1 MKYNTS
7 KLNSKFIK
15 KVELWREMD
24 RSSEEQRLLAEEYY
38 KTELV
43 PLIIDYFIQ
52 ENKWKIN
59 ENCEAMVLTLGT
71 SYEPLVLSL
80 SVLKPER
87 VLILYTDKS
96 CHLLDDVIEFTKLRP
111 SQYVATDVDAE
122 NPLQLYQKIKDVY
135 EKWGRP
141 KNIYVDFTGGTK
153 SMAAGCAM
161 AGSAIGAKLIYVS
174 GNYLPDLRK
183 PEPASERLCY
193 IDDPYTV
200 FGDLEREQAISLFNK
215 MDYVSAYRIFEELE
229 HRVPGTKEYSA
240 LKYLSKAYNAW
251 DSLDISGAAENLLK
265 CCEIIT
271 TEGKLEKSFILSS
284 HIKRLEEQL
293 KAIKVLEKIH
303 CSEEAM
309 KDKSIIFN
317 NIGYLIANLYQNAMR
332 REKQEK
338 YEMAS
343 LLLYRILE
351 IVEQKRLWNYGVDTS
366 DANFD
371 KLCEGE
377 KILLENANKIIRK
390 LKGFSEWKQLDKKV
404 SLLAGFIILAVVG
417 DEIIKTKK
425 PGKESDSINRLRS
438 KVEARN
444 NSIFAH
450 GYEFIDREKYM
461 EFKKVVEDY
470 VDLLCSIEGI
480 NRDEL
485 FSICEFI
492 KL

>member
-1 MKYNTS
+1 MELYKDLMKKTI
-7 KLNSKFIK
+7 F
-15 KVELWREMD
+15 WREMD
-24 RSSEEQRLLAEEYY
+24 RSSEKLRIASEEYY
-38 KTELV
+38 KKELM
-43 PLIIDYFIQ
+43 PLIIEYFIQ
-52 ENKWKIN
+52 ENAKKISGS
-59 ENCEAMVLTLGT
+59 CDAMVLTLGT
-71 SYEPLVLSL
+71 SYEPLVLSI
-80 SVLKPER
+80 SVLKPEK

-96 CHLLDDVIEFTKLRP
+96 HHLLDDVIEFTKLKP

-122 NPLQLYQKIKDVY
+122 NPLQLYRKIKDVY

-141 KNIYVDFTGGTK
+141 RNIYVDFTGGTK

-161 AGSAIGAKLIYVS
+161 AGSAIGAKLIYIA
-174 GNYLPDLRK
+174 GNFLTDLRK
-183 PEPASERLCY
+183 PEPGSEKLCY

-229 HRVPGTKEYSA
+229 QRVPGTKEYSA
-240 LKYLSKAYNAW
+240 LKYISKAYNAW
-251 DSLDISGAAENLLK
+251 DSLDISGAADNLSK
-265 CCEIIT
+265 CYEIVV
-271 TEGKLEKSFILSS
+271 TEGKIDKSFVLNSHIEKLEK
-284 HIKRLEEQL
+284 QL
-293 KAIKVLEKIH
+293 GVIRVLEKIH
-303 CSEEAM
+303 CSEEAA
-309 KDKSIIFN
+309 KNKSVIFD

-366 DANFD
+366 DADFT
-371 KLCEGE
+371 KLCEDE
-377 KILLENANKIIRK
+377 KVLLEKANKIIRSV
-390 LKGFSEWKQLDKKV
+390 KGFNEWKQLDKKI
-404 SLLAGFIILAVVG
+404 SLLAGYILLAAVG
-417 DEIIKTKK
+417 DDIIKTKK
-425 PGKESDSINRLRS
+425 PGKEIDSINRLRN

-450 GYEFIDREKYM
+450 GYEFISKEKYN

-470 VDLLCSIEGI
+470 MNLLCSIEGI
-480 NRDEL
+480 DKEEL
-485 FSICEFI
+485 FDSCEFI

>member
-1 MKYNTS
+1 M
-7 KLNSKFIK
+7 
-15 KVELWREMD
+15 
-24 RSSEEQRLLAEEYY
+24 
-38 KTELV
+38 
-43 PLIIDYFIQ
+43 PLIIEYFIQ
-52 ENKWKIN
+52 ENAKKISGS
-59 ENCEAMVLTLGT
+59 CDAMVLTLGT
-71 SYEPLVLSL
+71 SYEPLVLSI
-80 SVLKPER
+80 SVLKPEK

-96 CHLLDDVIEFTKLRP
+96 HHLLDDVIEFTKLKP

-122 NPLQLYQKIKDVY
+122 NPLQLYRKIKDVY

-141 KNIYVDFTGGTK
+141 RNIYVDFTGGTK

-161 AGSAIGAKLIYVS
+161 AGSAIGAKLIYIA
-174 GNYLPDLRK
+174 GNFLTDLRK
-183 PEPASERLCY
+183 PEPGSEKLCY

-229 HRVPGTKEYSA
+229 QRVPGTKEYSA
-240 LKYLSKAYNAW
+240 LKYISKAYNAW
-251 DSLDISGAAENLLK
+251 DSLDISGAADNLSK
-265 CCEIIT
+265 CYEIVV
-271 TEGKLEKSFILSS
+271 TEGKIDKSFVLNSHIEKLEK
-284 HIKRLEEQL
+284 QL
-293 KAIKVLEKIH
+293 GVIRVLEKIH
-303 CSEEAM
+303 CSEEAA
-309 KDKSIIFN
+309 KNKSVIFD

-366 DANFD
+366 DADFT
-371 KLCEGE
+371 KLCEDE
-377 KILLENANKIIRK
+377 KVLLEKANKIIRSV
-390 LKGFSEWKQLDKKV
+390 KGFNEWKQLDKKI
-404 SLLAGFIILAVVG
+404 SLLAGYILLAAVG
-417 DEIIKTKK
+417 DDIIKTKK
-425 PGKESDSINRLRS
+425 PGKEIDSINRLRN

-450 GYEFIDREKYM
+450 GYEFISKEKYN

-470 VDLLCSIEGI
+470 MNLLCSIEGI
-480 NRDEL
+480 DKEEL
-485 FSICEFI
+485 FDSCEFI

>member
-1 MKYNTS
+1 MKQ
-7 KLNSKFIK
+7 K
-15 KVELWREMD
+15 KDIWYAMD
-24 RSSEEQRLLAEEYY
+24 RSNNEQRILAEEYY
-38 KTELV
+38 KTELM

-52 ENKWKIN
+52 ENTRKIK
-59 ENCEAMVLTLGT
+59 ESCDAMVLTLGT
-71 SYEPLVLSL
+71 SYEPLVLSI
-80 SVLKPER
+80 SILKPKK

-96 CHLLDDVIEFTKLRP
+96 HHLLDDVIEFTKLRP
-111 SQYVATDVDAE
+111 SQYVAANVDAE
-122 NPLQLYQKIKDVY
+122 NPLQLYQIIKDVY
-135 EKWGRP
+135 EKWERP

-161 AGSAIGAKLIYVS
+161 AGSAIGAKLIYIS
-174 GNYLPDLRK
+174 GNFLPDLRK
-183 PEPASERLCY
+183 PEPGSEKLCY
-193 IDDPYTV
+193 IDDPYAV

-215 MDYVSAYRIFEELE
+215 MDYVSAYRIFKELE
-229 HRVPGTKEYSA
+229 QRVPGTKEYSA
-240 LKYLSKAYNAW
+240 LKYISKAYNAW
-251 DSLDISGAAENLLK
+251 DSLDISAAAENLLK
-265 CCEIIT
+265 CCEIIA

-284 HIKRLEEQL
+284 HIKKLEEQL

-317 NIGYLIANLYQNAMR
+317 NIGYLIANLYHNAMR
-332 REKQEK
+332 REKQDK

-366 DANFD
+366 DADFN
-371 KLCEGE
+371 KLCEDE
-377 KILLENANKIIRK
+377 KVLLENANKIIRK
-390 LKGFSEWKQLDKKV
+390 LKRFSEWKQLDKKV

-425 PGKESDSINRLRS
+425 PGKESDGINRLRS

-470 VDLLCSIEGI
+470 VNLLCSIEGI
-480 NRDEL
+480 KKDEL

>member
-1 MKYNTS
+1 MKKTI
-7 KLNSKFIK
+7 F
-15 KVELWREMD
+15 WREMD
-24 RSSEEQRLLAEEYY
+24 RSSEKLRIASEEYY
-38 KTELV
+38 KKELM
-43 PLIIDYFIQ
+43 PLIIEYFIQ
-52 ENKWKIN
+52 ENAKKISGS
-59 ENCEAMVLTLGT
+59 CDAMVLTLGT
-71 SYEPLVLSL
+71 SYEPLVLSI
-80 SVLKPER
+80 SVLKPEK

-96 CHLLDDVIEFTKLRP
+96 HHLLDDVIEFTKLKP

-122 NPLQLYQKIKDVY
+122 NPLQLYRKIKDVY

-141 KNIYVDFTGGTK
+141 RNIYVDFTGGTK

-161 AGSAIGAKLIYVS
+161 AGSAIGAKLIYIA
-174 GNYLPDLRK
+174 GNFLTDLRK
-183 PEPASERLCY
+183 PEPGSEKLCY

-229 HRVPGTKEYSA
+229 QRVPGTKEYSA
-240 LKYLSKAYNAW
+240 LKYISKAYNAW
-251 DSLDISGAAENLLK
+251 DSLDISGAADNLSK
-265 CCEIIT
+265 CYEIVV
-271 TEGKLEKSFILSS
+271 TEGKIDKSFVLNSHIEKLEK
-284 HIKRLEEQL
+284 QL
-293 KAIKVLEKIH
+293 GVIRVLEKIH
-303 CSEEAM
+303 CSEEAA
-309 KDKSIIFN
+309 KNKSVIFD

-366 DANFD
+366 DADFT
-371 KLCEGE
+371 KLCEDE
-377 KILLENANKIIRK
+377 KVLLEKANKIIRSV
-390 LKGFSEWKQLDKKV
+390 KGFNEWKQLDKKI
-404 SLLAGFIILAVVG
+404 SLLAGYILLAAVG
-417 DEIIKTKK
+417 DDIIKTKK
-425 PGKESDSINRLRS
+425 PGKEIDSINRLRN

-450 GYEFIDREKYM
+450 GYEFISKEKYN

-470 VDLLCSIEGI
+470 MNVLCSIEGI
-480 NRDEL
+480 DKEEL
-485 FSICEFI
+485 FDSCEFI

>member
-1 MKYNTS
+1 MKEKRDIWYA
-7 KLNSKFIK
+7 
-15 KVELWREMD
+15 MD
-24 RSSEEQRLLAEEYY
+24 RSNNEERMMAEEYY
-38 KTELV
+38 KKELM
-43 PLIIDYFIQ
+43 PLIIEYFIQ
-52 ENKWKIN
+52 ENTKKISG
-59 ENCEAMVLTLGT
+59 NCDAMVLTLGT
-71 SYEPLVLSL
+71 SYEPLVLSI
-80 SVLKPER
+80 SVLKPEK

-96 CHLLDDVIEFTKLRP
+96 HHLLDDVIEFTKLKP

-122 NPLQLYQKIKDVY
+122 NPLQLYRKIKDVY

-141 KNIYVDFTGGTK
+141 RNIYVDFTGGTK

-161 AGSAIGAKLIYVS
+161 AGSAIGAKLIYIA
-174 GNYLPDLRK
+174 GNFLTDLRK
-183 PEPASERLCY
+183 PEPGSEKLCY

-229 HRVPGTKEYSA
+229 QRVPGTKEYSA
-240 LKYLSKAYNAW
+240 LKYISKAYNAW
-251 DSLDISGAAENLLK
+251 DSLDISGAADNLSK
-265 CCEIIT
+265 CYEIVV
-271 TEGKLEKSFILSS
+271 TEGKIDKSFVLNSHIEKLEK
-284 HIKRLEEQL
+284 QL
-293 KAIKVLEKIH
+293 GVIRVLEKIH
-303 CSEEAM
+303 CSEEAA
-309 KDKSIIFN
+309 KNKSVIFD

-366 DANFD
+366 DADFT
-371 KLCEGE
+371 KLCEDE
-377 KILLENANKIIRK
+377 KVLLEKANKIIRSV
-390 LKGFSEWKQLDKKV
+390 KGFNEWKQLDKKI
-404 SLLAGFIILAVVG
+404 SLLAGYILLAAVG
-417 DEIIKTKK
+417 DDIIKTKK
-425 PGKESDSINRLRS
+425 PGKEIDSINRLRN

-450 GYEFIDREKYM
+450 GYEFISKEKYN

-470 VDLLCSIEGI
+470 MNLLCSIEGI
-480 NRDEL
+480 DKEEL
-485 FSICEFI
+485 FDSCEFI

>member
-1 MKYNTS
+1 M
-7 KLNSKFIK
+7 
-15 KVELWREMD
+15 
-24 RSSEEQRLLAEEYY
+24 
-38 KTELV
+38 
-43 PLIIDYFIQ
+43 PLIIEYFIQ
-52 ENKWKIN
+52 ENTKKISG
-59 ENCEAMVLTLGT
+59 NCDAMVLTLGT
-71 SYEPLVLSL
+71 SYEPLVLSI
-80 SVLKPER
+80 SVLKPEK

-96 CHLLDDVIEFTKLRP
+96 HHLLDDVIEFTKLKP

-122 NPLQLYQKIKDVY
+122 NPLQLYRKIKDVY

-141 KNIYVDFTGGTK
+141 RNIYVDFTGGTK

-161 AGSAIGAKLIYVS
+161 AGSAIGAKLIYIA
-174 GNYLPDLRK
+174 GNFLTDLRK
-183 PEPASERLCY
+183 PEPGSEKLCY

-229 HRVPGTKEYSA
+229 QRVPGTKEYSA
-240 LKYLSKAYNAW
+240 LKYISKAYNAW
-251 DSLDISGAAENLLK
+251 DSLDISGAADNLSK
-265 CCEIIT
+265 CYEIVV
-271 TEGKLEKSFILSS
+271 TEGKIDKSFVLNSHIEKLEK
-284 HIKRLEEQL
+284 QL
-293 KAIKVLEKIH
+293 GVIRVLEKIH
-303 CSEEAM
+303 CSEEAA
-309 KDKSIIFN
+309 KNKSVIFD

-366 DANFD
+366 DADFT
-371 KLCEGE
+371 KLCEDE
-377 KILLENANKIIRK
+377 KVLLEKANKIIRSV
-390 LKGFSEWKQLDKKV
+390 KGFNEWKQLDKKI
-404 SLLAGFIILAVVG
+404 SLLAGYILLAAVG
-417 DEIIKTKK
+417 DDIIKTKK
-425 PGKESDSINRLRS
+425 PGKEIDSINRLRN

-450 GYEFIDREKYM
+450 GYEFISKEKYN

-470 VDLLCSIEGI
+470 MNLLCSIEGI
-480 NRDEL
+480 DKEEL
-485 FSICEFI
+485 FDSCEFI

>member
-1 MKYNTS
+1 MSDIYARMKEKRDIWYA
-7 KLNSKFIK
+7 
-15 KVELWREMD
+15 MD
-24 RSSEEQRLLAEEYY
+24 RSNNEERMMAEEYY
-38 KTELV
+38 KKELM
-43 PLIIDYFIQ
+43 PLIIEYFIQ
-52 ENKWKIN
+52 ENTKKISG
-59 ENCEAMVLTLGT
+59 NCDAMVLTLGT
-71 SYEPLVLSL
+71 SYEPLVLSI
-80 SVLKPER
+80 SVLKPEK

-96 CHLLDDVIEFTKLRP
+96 HHLLDDVIEFTKLKP

-122 NPLQLYQKIKDVY
+122 NPLQLYRKIKDVY

-141 KNIYVDFTGGTK
+141 RNIYVDFTGGTK

-161 AGSAIGAKLIYVS
+161 AGSAIGAKLIYIA
-174 GNYLPDLRK
+174 GNFLTDLRK
-183 PEPASERLCY
+183 PEPGSEKLCY

-229 HRVPGTKEYSA
+229 QRVPGTKEYSA
-240 LKYLSKAYNAW
+240 LKYISKAYNAW
-251 DSLDISGAAENLLK
+251 DSLDISGAADNLSK
-265 CCEIIT
+265 CYEIVV
-271 TEGKLEKSFILSS
+271 TEGKIDKSFVLNSHIEKLEK
-284 HIKRLEEQL
+284 QL
-293 KAIKVLEKIH
+293 GVIRVLEKIH
-303 CSEEAM
+303 CSEEAA
-309 KDKSIIFN
+309 KNKSVIFD

-366 DANFD
+366 DADFT
-371 KLCEGE
+371 KLCEDE
-377 KILLENANKIIRK
+377 KVLLEKANKIIRSV
-390 LKGFSEWKQLDKKV
+390 KGFNEWKQLDKKI
-404 SLLAGFIILAVVG
+404 SLLAGYILLAAVG
-417 DEIIKTKK
+417 DDIIKTKK
-425 PGKESDSINRLRS
+425 PGKEIDSINRLRN

-450 GYEFIDREKYM
+450 GYEFISKEKYN

-470 VDLLCSIEGI
+470 MNLLCSIEGI
-480 NRDEL
+480 DKEEL
-485 FSICEFI
+485 FDSCEFI

>member
-1 MKYNTS
+1 
-7 KLNSKFIK
+7 
-15 KVELWREMD
+15 
-24 RSSEEQRLLAEEYY
+24 
-38 KTELV
+38 
-43 PLIIDYFIQ
+43 
-52 ENKWKIN
+52 
-59 ENCEAMVLTLGT
+59 MVLTLGT
-71 SYEPLVLSL
+71 SYEPLVLSI
-80 SVLKPER
+80 SVLKPEK

-96 CHLLDDVIEFTKLRP
+96 HHLLDDVIEFTKLKP

-122 NPLQLYQKIKDVY
+122 NPLQLYRKIKDVY

-141 KNIYVDFTGGTK
+141 RNIYVDFTGGTK

-161 AGSAIGAKLIYVS
+161 AGSAIGAKLIYIA
-174 GNYLPDLRK
+174 GNFLTDLRK
-183 PEPASERLCY
+183 PEPGSEKLCY

-229 HRVPGTKEYSA
+229 QRVPGTKEYSA
-240 LKYLSKAYNAW
+240 LKYISKAYNAW
-251 DSLDISGAAENLLK
+251 DSLDISGAADNLSK
-265 CCEIIT
+265 CYEIVV
-271 TEGKLEKSFILSS
+271 TEGKIDKSFVLNSHIEKLEK
-284 HIKRLEEQL
+284 QL
-293 KAIKVLEKIH
+293 GVIRVLEKIH
-303 CSEEAM
+303 CSEEAA
-309 KDKSIIFN
+309 KNKSVIFD

-366 DANFD
+366 DADFT
-371 KLCEGE
+371 KLCEDE
-377 KILLENANKIIRK
+377 KVLLEKANKIIRSV
-390 LKGFSEWKQLDKKV
+390 KGFNEWKQLDKKI
-404 SLLAGFIILAVVG
+404 SLLAGYILLAAVG
-417 DEIIKTKK
+417 DDIIKTKK
-425 PGKESDSINRLRS
+425 PGKEIDSINRLRN

-450 GYEFIDREKYM
+450 GYEFISKEKYN

-470 VDLLCSIEGI
+470 MNLLCSIEGI
-480 NRDEL
+480 DKEEL
-485 FSICEFI
+485 FDSCEFI

>member
-1 MKYNTS
+1 MKMKEKRDIWYA
-7 KLNSKFIK
+7 
-15 KVELWREMD
+15 MD
-24 RSSEEQRLLAEEYY
+24 RSNNEKRMLAEECY
-38 KTELV
+38 KTELM
-43 PLIIDYFIQ
+43 PLIINYFIQ
-52 ENKWKIN
+52 ENTKKIS
-59 ENCEAMVLTLGT
+59 ETCDAMVLTLGT
-71 SYEPLVLSL
+71 SYEPLVLSISAL
-80 SVLKPER
+80 RPKKA
-87 VLILYTDKS
+87 LILYTDKS
-96 CHLLDDVIEFTKLRP
+96 HHLLDDVIEFTKLKP
-111 SQYVATDVDAE
+111 SQYEATDVDAE

-161 AGSAIGAKLIYVS
+161 AGSAIGAKLIYVG
-174 GNYLPDLRK
+174 GNFLTDLRK
-183 PEPASERLCY
+183 PEPGSEKLCY

-229 HRVPGTKEYSA
+229 QRVPGTKEYSA
-240 LKYLSKAYNAW
+240 LKYISKAYNAW
-251 DSLDISGAAENLLK
+251 DSLDISGAAESLSR
-265 CCEIIT
+265 CYEIVE
-271 TEGKLEKSFILSS
+271 TEGKIEKGFILNL
-284 HIKRLEEQL
+284 HIEKLKKQL

-303 CSEEAM
+303 CTAEAI
-309 KDKSIIFN
+309 KDKSVIFN

-366 DANFD
+366 YADFT
-371 KLCEGE
+371 KLCVDE
-377 KILLENANKIIRK
+377 KILLENANKIIRN
-390 LKGFSEWKQLDKKV
+390 LKGFNEWKQLDKKI
-404 SLLAGFIILAVVG
+404 SLLAGYIILAAVG

-425 PGKESDSINRLRS
+425 PGKETDSINRLRS

-450 GYEFIDREKYM
+450 GYEFIDKEKYN
-461 EFKKVVEDY
+461 EFKKVVEEY
-470 VDLLCSIEGI
+470 MNLLCSIEGI
-480 NRDEL
+480 NKEEL
-485 FSICEFI
+485 FAECEFV

>member
-1 MKYNTS
+1 LELYKDLMKKTI
-7 KLNSKFIK
+7 F
-15 KVELWREMD
+15 WREMD
-24 RSSEEQRLLAEEYY
+24 RSSEKLRIASEEYY
-38 KTELV
+38 KKELM
-43 PLIIDYFIQ
+43 PLIIEYFIQ
-52 ENKWKIN
+52 ENAKKISGS
-59 ENCEAMVLTLGT
+59 CDAMVLTLGT
-71 SYEPLVLSL
+71 SYEPLVLSI
-80 SVLKPER
+80 SVLKPEK

-96 CHLLDDVIEFTKLRP
+96 HHLLDDVIEFTKLKP

-122 NPLQLYQKIKDVY
+122 NPLQLYRKIKDVY

-141 KNIYVDFTGGTK
+141 RNIYVDFTGGTK

-161 AGSAIGAKLIYVS
+161 AGSAIGAKLIYIA
-174 GNYLPDLRK
+174 GNFLTDLRK
-183 PEPASERLCY
+183 PEPGSEKLCY

-229 HRVPGTKEYSA
+229 QRVPGTKEYSA
-240 LKYLSKAYNAW
+240 LKYISKAYNAW
-251 DSLDISGAAENLLK
+251 DSLDISGAADNLSK
-265 CCEIIT
+265 CYEIVV
-271 TEGKLEKSFILSS
+271 TEGKIDKSFVLNSHIEKLEK
-284 HIKRLEEQL
+284 QL
-293 KAIKVLEKIH
+293 GVIRVLEKIH
-303 CSEEAM
+303 CSEEAA
-309 KDKSIIFN
+309 KNKSVIFD

-366 DANFD
+366 DADFT
-371 KLCEGE
+371 KLCEDE
-377 KILLENANKIIRK
+377 KVLLEKANKIIRSV
-390 LKGFSEWKQLDKKV
+390 KGFNEWKQLDKKI
-404 SLLAGFIILAVVG
+404 SLLAGYILLAAVG
-417 DEIIKTKK
+417 DDIIKTKK
-425 PGKESDSINRLRS
+425 PGKEIDSINRLRN

-450 GYEFIDREKYM
+450 GYEFISKEKYN

-470 VDLLCSIEGI
+470 MNLLCSIEGI
-480 NRDEL
+480 DKEEL
-485 FSICEFI
+485 FDSCEFI

>member
-1 MKYNTS
+1 MKKTI
-7 KLNSKFIK
+7 F
-15 KVELWREMD
+15 WREMD
-24 RSSEEQRLLAEEYY
+24 RSSEKLRIASEEYY
-38 KTELV
+38 KKELM
-43 PLIIDYFIQ
+43 PLIIEYFIQ
-52 ENKWKIN
+52 ENAKKISGS
-59 ENCEAMVLTLGT
+59 CDAMVLTLGT
-71 SYEPLVLSL
+71 SYEPLVLSI
-80 SVLKPER
+80 SVLKPEK

-96 CHLLDDVIEFTKLRP
+96 HHLLDDVIEFTKLKP

-122 NPLQLYQKIKDVY
+122 NPLQLYRKIKDVY

-141 KNIYVDFTGGTK
+141 RNIYVDFTGGTK

-161 AGSAIGAKLIYVS
+161 AGSAIGAKLIYIA
-174 GNYLPDLRK
+174 GNFLTDLRK
-183 PEPASERLCY
+183 PEPGSEKLCY

-229 HRVPGTKEYSA
+229 QRVPGTKEYSA
-240 LKYLSKAYNAW
+240 LKYISKAYNAW
-251 DSLDISGAAENLLK
+251 DSLDISGAADNLSK
-265 CCEIIT
+265 CYEIVV
-271 TEGKLEKSFILSS
+271 TEGKIDKSFVLNSHIEKLEK
-284 HIKRLEEQL
+284 QL
-293 KAIKVLEKIH
+293 GVIRVLEKIH
-303 CSEEAM
+303 CSEEAA
-309 KDKSIIFN
+309 KNKSVIFD

-366 DANFD
+366 DADFT
-371 KLCEGE
+371 KLCEDE
-377 KILLENANKIIRK
+377 KVLLEKANKIIRSV
-390 LKGFSEWKQLDKKV
+390 KGFNEWKQLDKKI
-404 SLLAGFIILAVVG
+404 SLLAGYILLAAVG
-417 DEIIKTKK
+417 DDIIKTKK
-425 PGKESDSINRLRS
+425 PGKEIDSINRLRN

-450 GYEFIDREKYM
+450 GYEFISKEKYN

-470 VDLLCSIEGI
+470 MNLLCSIEGI
-480 NRDEL
+480 DKEEL
-485 FSICEFI
+485 FDSCEFI